1 MLVGVGW
8 RPVLSG
14 SAVLIIA
21 AIAGWGIAADANLAP
36 VRWIARWVDRVIVP
50 CLRAGW
56 LARTL
61 AIFVNNAANCALMI
75 AAGALPA
82 GSWAS
87 VTVIGL
93 AMGFAVR
100 HLGRQEPSDPNT
112 DSDGVRSSDASASPY
127 VNSPALLGL
136 LLNLLELPAIA
147 LCVGLSIG
155 QVASE
160 PHLSMAVAW
169 SLYVRLV
176 LPALLIAAC
185 GESTWIGHLHPFE
198 ARDRA

>member
-1 MLVGVGW
+1 MLIGVGW

-36 VRWIARWVDRVIVP
+36 VRWIAKWVDRVIVP

-56 LARTL
+56 LARSL

-75 AAGALPA
+75 AAGALA
-82 GSWAS
+82 GGSWIS
-87 VTVIGL
+87 VTMIGL

-100 HLGRQEPSDPNT
+100 HLGRQESLTSNAN
-112 DSDGVRSSDASASPY
+112 SINANSSDAAASPY

-169 SLYVRLV
+169 SLYARLV

>member
-1 MLVGVGW
+1 M
-8 RPVLSG
+8 LSG
-14 SAVLIIA
+14 SAVLIVA
-21 AIAGWGIAADANLAP
+21 AIAGWGIAADTNLAP
-36 VRWIARWVDRVIVP
+36 VRWIAHWVDRVIIP

-56 LARTL
+56 LGRAA
-61 AIFVNNAANCALMI
+61 AIFVNNACNCAAMV
-75 AAGALPA
+75 AAGALTG

-87 VTVIGL
+87 ITVVGL
-93 AMGFAVR
+93 AMGFAIR
-100 HLGRQEPSDPNT
+100 HLGRQQASDPNP
-112 DSDGVRSSDASASPY
+112 DSTNSGPSAGPSSDAAASPY
-127 VNSPALLGL
+127 IDSPALIGL

-169 SLYVRLV
+169 SLYARLI

-198 ARDRA
+198 AHDRA